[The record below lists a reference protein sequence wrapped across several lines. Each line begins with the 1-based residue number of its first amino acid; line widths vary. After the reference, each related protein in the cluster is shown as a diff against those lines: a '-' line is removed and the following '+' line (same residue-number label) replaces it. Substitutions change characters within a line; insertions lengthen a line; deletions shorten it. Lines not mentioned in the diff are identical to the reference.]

1 MIRTDARERPD
12 SDPAVEDNPTP
23 LTREE
28 VAEIVRLMRERR
40 RYRLKAIAARF
51 GRSVTTIRRVYA
63 RYTERSDEREL

>member
-1 MIRTDARERPD
+1 MIRTDARARPD
-12 SDPAVEDNPTP
+12 SDPDEDIPTP
-23 LTREE
+23 LTHEE

-63 RYTERSDEREL
+63 RYTER